1 MNNKMARITVLIFG
15 IVLFI
20 ASGIGMNRY
29 RTGTHTTAVITAV
42 SNVREMYS
50 SNRNPLY
57 RDYYE
62 EDVTVTYND
71 DKEVSS
77 LQELAIHETCTAENI
92 AKTGNLIIKERFK
105 RQLPTVGDTIP
116 VFISKSGKVT
126 EETTEH
132 FARLIF
138 MIFMGFFLIILGI
151 ENKERD
157 IYEENTDKA
166 D

>member
-20 ASGIGMNRY
+20 ASGISMNRY

-71 DKEVSS
+71 DKTVSS
-77 LQELAIHETCTAENI
+77 LHKSI

-105 RQLPTVGDTIP
+105 RQLPTVGDDIP
-116 VFISKSGKVT
+116 VLISKSGKVT
-126 EETTEH
+126 EETTEC
-132 FARLIF
+132 FTRPIVMMLLGIF
-138 MIFMGFFLIILGI
+138 FVILGI
-151 ENKERD
+151 E
-157 IYEENTDKA
+157 
-166 D
+166 

>member
-1 MNNKMARITVLIFG
+1 MRTFRI
-15 IVLFI
+15 
-20 ASGIGMNRY
+20 
-29 RTGTHTTAVITAV
+29 
-42 SNVREMYS
+42 
-50 SNRNPLY
+50 

-126 EETTEH
+126 EETTECLT
-132 FARLIF
+132 RPIF
-138 MIFMGFFLIILGI
+138 MMLLGIFLIVLGI
-151 ENKERD
+151 KGKKNKCYVD
-157 IYEENTDKA
+157 AIGNVDKP
-166 D
+166 

>member
-1 MNNKMARITVLIFG
+1 MNNKMARITILIFG

-77 LQELAIHETCTAENI
+77 PHKSI

-138 MIFMGFFLIILGI
+138 MMLFGIFLIVLGI
-151 ENKERD
+151 EGKKKEKLHN
-157 IYEENTDKA
+157 E
-166 D
+166 

>member
-1 MNNKMARITVLIFG
+1 MNNKMNKIARITAIISG

-20 ASGIGMNRY
+20 ASGISMNRY
-29 RTGTHTTAVITAV
+29 NTSTHTTAVITAV
-42 SNVREMYS
+42 GNVREMYS
-50 SNRNPLY
+50 SNHNPLY

-71 DKEVSS
+71 DKAVSS
-77 LQELAIHETCTAENI
+77 LQENI

-105 RQLPTVGDTIP
+105 QQLPAVGDTIP
-116 VFISKSGKVT
+116 VLISKSGKVT
-126 EETTEH
+126 EETAECFT
-132 FARLIF
+132 RPIVMMLLGI
-138 MIFMGFFLIILGI
+138 FLIVLGI
-151 ENKERD
+151 ENKERG

>member
-1 MNNKMARITVLIFG
+1 MNNKMTRMTVLIFG

-20 ASGIGMNRY
+20 ASGISMNRY
-29 RTGTHTTAVITAV
+29 STSTHTTAVITAV
-42 SNVREMYS
+42 DNVREMYS
-50 SNRNPLY
+50 SNCNPLY

-71 DKEVSS
+71 DKAVSS
-77 LQELAIHETCTAENI
+77 LQENI

-105 RQLPTVGDTIP
+105 RQLPAVGDTIP
-116 VFISKSGKVT
+116 VLISKSGKVT
-126 EETTEH
+126 EETAECFT
-132 FARLIF
+132 RPVF
-138 MIFMGFFLIILGI
+138 MILLGI
-151 ENKERD
+151 FFINLSIEDEERG

>member
-1 MNNKMARITVLIFG
+1 MNNKMTRIIVLIFG

-20 ASGIGMNRY
+20 ASGTSMNRY
-29 RTGTHTTAVITAV
+29 NTSTHTTAVITAV
-42 SNVREMYS
+42 DNVREMYS
-50 SNRNPLY
+50 SNCNPLY

-77 LQELAIHETCTAENI
+77 LHKNI

-105 RQLPTVGDTIP
+105 RQLPAVGDTIP
-116 VFISKSGKVT
+116 VLISKSGKVT
-126 EETTEH
+126 EETAECFT
-132 FARLIF
+132 RPVF
-138 MIFMGFFLIILGI
+138 MMLLGI
-151 ENKERD
+151 FFINLSIED
-157 IYEENTDKA
+157 EENTDKA

>member
-1 MNNKMARITVLIFG
+1 MNNKMTRIIVLIFG

-20 ASGIGMNRY
+20 ASGTSMNRY
-29 RTGTHTTAVITAV
+29 NTSTHTTAVITAV
-42 SNVREMYS
+42 DNVREMYS
-50 SNRNPLY
+50 SNCNPLY

-77 LQELAIHETCTAENI
+77 LHKNI

-105 RQLPTVGDTIP
+105 RQLPAVGDTIP
-116 VFISKSGKVT
+116 VLISKSGKVT
-126 EETTEH
+126 EETAECFT
-132 FARLIF
+132 RPVF
-138 MIFMGFFLIILGI
+138 MMLLGI
-151 ENKERD
+151 FFINLSIEDEERG

>member
-1 MNNKMARITVLIFG
+1 MNNKMARIIVLIFG

-42 SNVREMYS
+42 SNIREMYS

-77 LQELAIHETCTAENI
+77 LHKSI

-138 MIFMGFFLIILGI
+138 MMFMGIFLIILGI
-151 ENKERD
+151 ENKEWD

>member
-1 MNNKMARITVLIFG
+1 MNNKMTRITVLIFG

-20 ASGIGMNRY
+20 ASGTSMNHY
-29 RTGTHTTAVITAV
+29 STSTHTTAVITAV
-42 SNVREMYS
+42 DNVREMYS
-50 SNRNPLY
+50 SNCNPLY

-77 LQELAIHETCTAENI
+77 LHENI

-105 RQLPTVGDTIP
+105 RQLPAVGDTIP
-116 VFISKSGKVT
+116 VLISKSGKVT
-126 EETTEH
+126 EETAECFT
-132 FARLIF
+132 RPVF
-138 MIFMGFFLIILGI
+138 MMLLGI
-151 ENKERD
+151 FFINLSIEDEERG

>member
-71 DKEVSS
+71 DKEGSS
-77 LQELAIHETCTAENI
+77 LHKSI

-157 IYEENTDKA
+157 IYEENTDKT

>member
-1 MNNKMARITVLIFG
+1 MDTKTARIITFLFG
-15 IVLFI
+15 IVLLLT
-20 ASGIGMNRY
+20 SGISMYRY
-29 RTGTHTTAVITAV
+29 STATKTTAVITEIKDI
-42 SNVREMYS
+42 REMS
-50 SNRNPLY
+50 DMNNNPLY

-71 DKEVSS
+71 DKAVSS
-77 LQELAIHETCTAENI
+77 LQELAIHETCTTENI

-116 VFISKSGKVT
+116 IFISKSGKVT

-138 MIFMGFFLIILGI
+138 MIFMGFFLIVLGI

>member
-15 IVLFI
+15 IALFI

-50 SNRNPLY
+50 SNHNPLY

-77 LQELAIHETCTAENI
+77 LQENI

-138 MIFMGFFLIILGI
+138 MIFMGFFLIVLGI

-157 IYEENTDKA
+157 IYEENTDKES
-166 D
+166 